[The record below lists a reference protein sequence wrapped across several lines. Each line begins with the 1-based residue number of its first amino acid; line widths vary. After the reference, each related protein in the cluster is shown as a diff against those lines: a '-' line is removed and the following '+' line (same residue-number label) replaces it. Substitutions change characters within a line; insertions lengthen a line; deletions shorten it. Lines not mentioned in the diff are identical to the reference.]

1 MTNYSPDQIVKT
13 CSKLQSGLRFGPEG
27 VRACQL
33 GPFAAPV
40 YWTEEEASKLQVTKE
55 MIVEKRRQLFEALND
70 DHSDIIC
77 KKCSMVEEK
86 PFREVD
92 FTKLGRID
100 HAPRTICNLRCN
112 FCGFTHAEA
121 VGDYKNGFIES
132 NYSSLEFLK
141 TFGSDDVEWDA
152 AVDFNGGETSLI
164 KNIKEYLDYF
174 KEMKIR
180 VLCFSNSVVFSEA
193 IYQRLLDGSIQ
204 WLVTSIDCGTPSTY
218 KLTKKGD
225 VYQKVL
231 ENVTRYAYAGSKGGG
246 NLAIKYIFTEDNCSD
261 DDIVGFAYAMLA
273 IRPQRVW
280 LTFDFMPFA
289 IIPPDAEDFCGF
301 DFTRQIDAY
310 AKLYKLLLKHGIEP
324 IHYTEGHLARI
335 SRPGKLLLRMV
346 LEKIANENDKIKTVD
361 PSFKESVYLK
371 DFREESEAPLDD
383 PTSYYYF
390 KAKPLMSVARNQDNV
405 FEAWDL
411 TGKTIMIGPATPRA
425 IELLE
430 HDGIKKANVIG
441 FFDRSPALL
450 GKKIQ
455 GVTVFDYADVRGL
468 SPDIILAM
476 PPQQHRLDI
485 MSKLRASVGKN
496 TLIAVKDDPAALIIR

>member
-1 MTNYSPDQIVKT
+1 MMKFSADQIVKT

-40 YWTEEEASKLQVTKE
+40 YWTEEEASELHVTKD
-55 MIVEKRRQLFEALND
+55 MIVEKRQWLFEALND
-70 DHSDIIC
+70 DHSDIVC

-112 FCGFTHAEA
+112 FCGFTKAEE
-121 VGDYKNGFIES
+121 VGDFKNAFVET
-132 NYSSLEFLK
+132 NYSSLDFLK
-141 TFGSDDVEWDA
+141 TFGTDDVEWDA

-193 IYQRLLDGSIQ
+193 MYQGLLDGSIQ
-204 WLVTSIDCGTPSTY
+204 WLVTSIDCGTPTTY
-218 KLTKKGD
+218 KVTKKGD
-225 VYQKVL
+225 VYHKVL
-231 ENVTRYAYAGSKGGG
+231 ENVARYAYAGSKGGG

-273 IRPQRVW
+273 IRPQRIW
-280 LTFDFMPFA
+280 LTFDFTPFS
-289 IIPPDAEDFCGF
+289 IIPPDADDFCGF

-324 IHYTEGHLARI
+324 VHYTEGHLARI
-335 SRPGKLLLRMV
+335 SRPGKLLLSMV
-346 LEKIANENDKIKTVD
+346 VDKIKNDKPKTLD
-361 PSFKESVYLK
+361 PSFKESLYLK
-371 DFREESEAPLDD
+371 DFRQTEAVPVDD
-383 PTSYYYF
+383 PTSYSRF
-390 KAKPLMSVARNQDNV
+390 QISPLMRVSKDKAEVLED
-405 FEAWDL
+405 WDL
-411 TGKTIMIGPATPRA
+411 AGKTIMIGPATPRA
-425 IELLE
+425 IDFSQHPE
-430 HDGIKKANVIG
+430 IKKANLVG
-441 FFDRSPALL
+441 FFDRSPALH
-450 GKKIQ
+450 GKSIQ
-455 GVTVFDYADVRGL
+455 GVNVVDYSDIASL
-468 SPDIILAM
+468 SPDIVLIM
-476 PPQQHRLDI
+476 PPQQHRSEI
-485 MSKLRASVGKN
+485 VSKVQTSIGEN
-496 TLIAVKDDPAALIIR
+496 TLIAVEDTPAVSRQAAE